1 MLEVAALD
9 GRKIEDEGL
18 SEKMEDVRRGDGDGS
33 LLIGVSLGPG
43 DPELLTR
50 KAEKALAS
58 ADEVFVP
65 GEMAAELVRPFA
77 EPEVLDF
84 PMISDK
90 ARLLEIWADNA
101 DRVASR
107 ALGGDAA
114 FACIGDVNTF
124 STFSHLKRLVIE
136 RHPKVEIE
144 TIPGVGTVPALAA
157 RLGVDLSES
166 FLVSDGTQVQTVI
179 RMKAV
184 RPAEMAAELAR
195 EGFDD
200 FTLGVRLYTP
210 EESIIRE
217 EMPES
222 SDYFS
227 VLCARRRSRR

>member
-1 MLEVAALD
+1 
-9 GRKIEDEGL
+9 
-18 SEKMEDVRRGDGDGS
+18 
-33 LLIGVSLGPG
+33 
-43 DPELLTR
+43 
-50 KAEKALAS
+50 
-58 ADEVFVP
+58 
-65 GEMAAELVRPFA
+65 
-77 EPEVLDF
+77 
-84 PMISDK
+84 MISDK

-107 ALGGDAA
+107 AIGGDAA

-136 RHPKVEIE
+136 RHPEVEIE

-157 RLGVDLSES
+157 RLGVDLSQS

-195 EGFDD
+195 EGFDE
-200 FTLGVRLYTP
+200 FILGVRLYTP
-210 EESIIRE
+210 EESVVSG
-217 EMPES
+217 EMPER

-227 VLCARRRSRR
+227 VLCARRRRR

>member
-1 MLEVAALD
+1 M
-9 GRKIEDEGL
+9 
-18 SEKMEDVRRGDGDGS
+18 
-33 LLIGVSLGPG
+33 LIGVSLGPG

-50 KAEKALAS
+50 KAERALAA
-58 ADEVFVP
+58 ADKVFVP
-65 GEMAAELVRPFA
+65 GEMAADLVRRYA

-90 ARLLEIWADNA
+90 RRLLEIWAENA
-101 DRVASR
+101 DRVASW
-107 ALGGDAA
+107 AVGGAAA

-136 RHPKVEIE
+136 RHPEVEIE

-166 FLVSDGTQVQTVI
+166 FLVSDGSPVNTVI

-184 RPAEMAAELAR
+184 RPAEMAKELAS
-195 EGFDD
+195 EGFDE
-200 FTLGVRLYTP
+200 FLLGVRLYAP
-210 EESIIRE
+210 DEVVVRGK
-217 EMPES
+217 MPEK

-227 VLCARRRSRR
+227 VLCARRRR

>member
-1 MLEVAALD
+1 MED
-9 GRKIEDEGL
+9 GGL
-18 SEKMEDVRRGDGDGS
+18 SERMKDVRRGDGDGG

-50 KAEKALAS
+50 KAEKALAA

-107 ALGGDAA
+107 AIGGDAA

-136 RHPKVEIE
+136 RHPEVEIE

-157 RLGVDLSES
+157 RLGVDLSQS

-195 EGFDD
+195 EGFDE
-200 FTLGVRLYTP
+200 FILGVRLYTP
-210 EESIIRE
+210 EELVVSGD
-217 EMPES
+217 MPER

-227 VLCARRRSRR
+227 VLCARRRR